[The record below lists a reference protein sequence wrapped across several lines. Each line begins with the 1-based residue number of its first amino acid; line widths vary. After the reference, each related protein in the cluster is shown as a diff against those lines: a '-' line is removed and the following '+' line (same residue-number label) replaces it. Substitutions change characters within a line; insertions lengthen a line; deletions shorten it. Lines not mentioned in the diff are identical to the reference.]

1 MVEIRPLIY
10 HFHYFKGHHLVLVVT
25 WVLSWFAYQLFGMG
39 EKTISKKTIVNLKV
53 PITK

>member
-25 WVLSWFAYQLFGMG
+25 LDSFLVCIPTGWNEKKNKS
-39 EKTISKKTIVNLKV
+39 EKTVVI
-53 PITK
+53 